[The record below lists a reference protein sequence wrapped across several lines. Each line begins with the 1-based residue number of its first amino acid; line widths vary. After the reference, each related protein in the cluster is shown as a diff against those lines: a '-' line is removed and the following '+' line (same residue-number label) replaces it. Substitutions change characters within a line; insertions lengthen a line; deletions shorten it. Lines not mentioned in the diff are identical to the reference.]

1 MIFDQTKMIFLIF
14 FSQYLWKSDIQLFF
28 LNFFQADPSFSE
40 AVVGMN
46 PDKEKHQFFI
56 DVVPEFGF
64 PLAIR
69 SAAKTG
75 FC

>member
-1 MIFDQTKMIFLIF
+1 MSHVLVV
-14 FSQYLWKSDIQLFF
+14 
-28 LNFFQADPSFSE
+28 FQADPSFSE

-69 SAAKTG
+69 SVAKTAL
-75 FC
+75 FSI